1 MTTPPMLQPPLNA
14 EQIRA
19 LFTKPYGTPGPTA
32 AQWKAVYADDV
43 HFTVTYRDGEQRGV
57 VAEGGTTVTELQERA
72 RPAGLGVAALG
83 EGAVRPEL
91 IVVELGQGVSVG
103 LRCEWE

>member
-1 MTTPPMLQPPLNA
+1 MLHPPLDA

-43 HFTVTYRDGEQRGV
+43 HFT
-57 VAEGGTTVTELQERA
+57 LS
-72 RPAGLGVAALG
+72 
-83 EGAVRPEL
+83 L
-91 IVVELGQGVSVG
+91 IHI
-103 LRCEWE
+103 